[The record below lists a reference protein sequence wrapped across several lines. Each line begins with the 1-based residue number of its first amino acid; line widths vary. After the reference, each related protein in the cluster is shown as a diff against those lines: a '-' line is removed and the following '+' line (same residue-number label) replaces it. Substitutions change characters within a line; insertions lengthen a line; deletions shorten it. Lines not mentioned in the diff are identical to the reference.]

1 MKTQGQVI
9 IAIIKKINVVEIVVG
24 ESDIVVEKRVIREQV
39 RNKMEKNRQNNIQ
52 DSLIK
57 TT

>member
-24 ESDIVVEKRVIREQV
+24 ESDIVVEKRVIRE
-39 RNKMEKNRQNNIQ
+39 
-52 DSLIK
+52 
-57 TT
+57 